1 VVCRVSGGGRGVF
14 DIDEEGVLNMILS
27 DVRTL
32 RFFVNGT
39 WEESS
44 GEARTVMNPSTG
56 EVIARVPFATA
67 AEVDRTVRAAH
78 EAFLKWREVPVVE
91 RVQVLYRYKALL
103 EKHTDHVARILAT
116 ENGKVFEDA
125 KTEVK
130 RAIQM
135 VEVACGMPTLMM
147 GDSLENV
154 SRGIDSQSIRQPLG
168 VCAGITPFNFP
179 AMVPMWMFPFAIA
192 CGNSFILKPSEKVP
206 MTPTRT
212 AELLEEAGIPAGVFN
227 VIHGGKASVDA
238 LMAHP
243 LVRAVSFVGSSPIAK
258 YVYEESAKHGKR
270 VQALGGAKNH
280 LVVMADADMDKSVEA
295 IMSSAFGA
303 AGERCLAGSVL
314 VPVGEAAGPLLEK
327 LVAAAKALPVGDSM
341 DAGTGMGPLVT
352 GEHRDK
358 VAGYIE
364 NGVAEG
370 AQALCDGRSAA
381 KGSEGFFLGPTIFD
395 HVTPKMTIAREEIFG
410 PVLAVIRAKTLDEAI
425 TLVNS
430 SEFGNTTSI
439 FTSDGKSAR
448 EYCSRVEC
456 GMVGVNIGVAA
467 PMAFFPF
474 SGWKQSFFGDL
485 HAHGKDA
492 VAFYTEQKVIM
503 TRWF

>member
-1 VVCRVSGGGRGVF
+1 
-14 DIDEEGVLNMILS
+14 MIATETS
-27 DVRTL
+27 VRTL
-32 RFFVNGT
+32 KFFVNGK
-39 WEESS
+39 WEDAS
-44 GEARTVMNPSTG
+44 ATVTHPVTNPATG
-56 EVIARVPFATA
+56 EVIARVPYATA
-67 AEVDRTVRAAH
+67 PEVDRAVKLAH
-78 EAFLKWREVPVVE
+78 EAFLKWREVPVVD

-103 EKHTDHVARILAT
+103 EKHTDDVARVLST
-116 ENGKVFEDA
+116 ENGKTFDDA
-125 KTEVK
+125 KTEVR

-154 SRGIDSQSIRQPLG
+154 SRGIDSITIRQPLG
-168 VCAGITPFNFP
+168 VCVGITPFNFP

-212 AELLEEAGIPAGVFN
+212 AELLHDAGLPEGVYS
-227 VIHGGKASVDA
+227 VLHGDKVAVDA
-238 LMAHP
+238 LIANP
-243 LVRAVSFVGSSPIAK
+243 LVRAVSFVGSSPVAK
-258 YVYEESAKHGKR
+258 YVYEQSAKHDKR

-280 LVVMADADMDKSVEA
+280 LVVMPDANLEKSVEA

-314 VPVGEAAGPLLEK
+314 VPVGDVAEPLLDL
-327 LVAAAKALPVGDSM
+327 LVSKARGLHVGDGM
-341 DAGTGMGPLVT
+341 KDGVEMGPLVT
-352 GEHRDK
+352 GDHRNK
-358 VAGYIE
+358 VASYIE
-364 NGVAEG
+364 KGVAEG
-370 AQALCDGRSAA
+370 AKPLCDGRSAA
-381 KGSEGFFLGPTIFD
+381 GSNGYFLGATIFD
-395 HVTPKMTIAREEIFG
+395 NVTPQMTIAKEEIFG
-410 PVLAVIRAKTLDEAI
+410 PVLSVIRVKTLDDAI
-425 TLVNS
+425 DLVNS
-430 SEFGNTTSI
+430 SRFGNTTSI
-439 FTSDGKSAR
+439 FTGDGKSAR
-448 EYCSRVEC
+448 EYASRIEC

-492 VAFYTEQKVIM
+492 VGFYTEQKVVM